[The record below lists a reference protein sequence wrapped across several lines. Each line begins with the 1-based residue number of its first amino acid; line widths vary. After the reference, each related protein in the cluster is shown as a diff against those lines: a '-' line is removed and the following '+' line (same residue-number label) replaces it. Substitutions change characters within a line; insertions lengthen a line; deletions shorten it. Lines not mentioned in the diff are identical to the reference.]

1 MKNIYNYRVYLII
14 SLMSL
19 FIGGLL
25 NIFQDDA
32 RSEKIALIALFFF
45 TIAVV
50 IVAFEQLPFARP
62 NIIKKI
68 KSLLLIWK
76 K

>member
-14 SLMSL
+14 SLTSL
-19 FIGGLL
+19 FVGGLL

-32 RSEKIALIALFFF
+32 RSEKIALIALSFF

-50 IVAFEQLPFARP
+50 IVAIEQLPFAKP

>member
-1 MKNIYNYRVYLII
+1 MKNIYNYRVYLVI
-14 SLMSL
+14 SLTSL

-25 NIFQDDA
+25 NIFQDDT
-32 RSEKIALIALFFF
+32 RSEKIALIALSFF

-50 IVAFEQLPFARP
+50 IVAIEQLPFVSP

-68 KSLLLIWK
+68 KSRLFIWK